1 MPVSKNA
8 ETVLER
14 RYLIR
19 DESRK
24 VTETVEGLF
33 HRVAGSIAG
42 ADKPYTGGASTE
54 ALEKE
59 FYEAMTNLEFLPNS
73 PTLMNAGRPWA
84 SCRPA
89 LCCRW
94 PTRWRTS
101 VRR

>member
-19 DESRK
+19 DESGK

-42 ADKPYTGGASTE
+42 ADKP
-54 ALEKE
+54 
-59 FYEAMTNLEFLPNS
+59 
-73 PTLMNAGRPWA
+73 
-84 SCRPA
+84 
-89 LCCRW
+89 
-94 PTRWRTS
+94 
-101 VRR
+101 